1 MGGQRPNEGVSKKNY
16 GATKRIDSEWERFL
30 VVVVVVSAVLDLF
43 VVAVVL
49 VDDDYDHDDVSA
61 QVLGG

>member
-1 MGGQRPNEGVSKKNY
+1 MGGQRLNEGVSKKNY

-30 VVVVVVSAVLDLF
+30 VVVVVSAVVDLF